1 MITIANADAALKDY
15 YLDAVNAQLSGEV
28 SPFFNAIVKTGENVF
43 GKDVKLAIAKGGM
56 AGVVAGAEDGELPSP
71 RSNRYYGVTL
81 PLKNIY
87 GTIEISDKALRASGN
102 AAGSFVNLLNA
113 EMEGLVAGA
122 KANFARM
129 LYGDGNGLICSV
141 VSKKSDYVLAV
152 NSAKSFFKGLKVK
165 VKTSSPFDAV
175 VTAVDTENGQ
185 ITLDTS
191 CKDIT
196 FSGGEKICI
205 SGAEGNEIIGLA
217 GIFDGTTLYGY
228 TKSTDTYFKPY
239 VKNCSASSLTES
251 DLIDVID
258 GLEESGDGKV
268 NMILC
273 SHKIRKQIAK
283 LMSSSRR
290 IVNTAEIAAGYSSIV
305 INDVPVYADKF
316 CPDDRIYFVNTD
328 DFVLNQLCDWAWL
341 EDEGGRIL
349 KQVAGKAAYSAT
361 LVKYAELICKKPFAQ
376 GAIVLGND

>member
-15 YLDAVNAQLSGEV
+15 YLDAVSAQLNGEV
-28 SPFFNAIVKTGENVF
+28 SPFFNAIAKTSENVF
-43 GKDVKLAIAKGGM
+43 GKDVKLAIAKGTM

-87 GTIEISDKALRASGN
+87 GTIEISDKAMRASGDTSG
-102 AAGSFVNLLNA
+102 AFVNLLNA

-129 LYGDGNGLICSV
+129 LYGDGNGLICTV
-141 VSKKSDYVLAV
+141 TSKKSDHQLAV
-152 NSAKSFFKGLKVK
+152 NSAKSYFVGLKVK
-165 VKTSSPFDAV
+165 IGATSPIETEI
-175 VTAVDTENGQ
+175 TAVDVASKT
-185 ITLDTS
+185 ITVSASLTS
-191 CKDIT
+191 AT
-196 FSGGEKICI
+196 FSGGEKVTIQ
-205 SGAEGNEIIGLA
+205 GAEGNEIIGLA
-217 GIFDGTTLYGY
+217 GIFDGTSLYGY
-228 TKSTDTYFKPY
+228 TKSEEAYFSPY
-239 VKNCSASSLTES
+239 VKNVTASQLAES
-251 DLIDVID
+251 DIVDVID
-258 GLEESGDGKV
+258 SLEESNDGKV

-273 SHKIRKQIAK
+273 SHKVRKSIAA
-283 LMSSSRR
+283 LMSASRR
-290 IVNTAEIAAGYSSIV
+290 IVNTAEIAAGYSSII

-328 DFVLNQLCDWAWL
+328 DFSLNQLCDWAWL

-361 LVKYAELICKKPFAQ
+361 LVKYAELVCKRPCAQ
-376 GAIVLGND
+376 GVIILG